1 MTDAAGNA
9 SGCTTNINCQLLA
22 YDEYG
27 NLTSAPPAVGTGE
40 PFRYTGRRFDV
51 ETGLYYYRARHYAPD
66 IGRCLQVDPVGY
78 KDQWNLYAYVGND
91 PVDKTDPTGEFA
103 VPGMIYGAV
112 AGGVGG
118 YIASGDT
125 FREKVVG
132 GLTGG
137 IAGGAVGF
145 VAPHTSGFVGM
156 AAAGAVA
163 SATGQ
168 ALGSVTNA
176 AIDKGVANVQLSDVK
191 VSATVTVAGAVGS
204 GVGAAVG
211 KGVASFT
218 AQGLIGNTLEAAGTP
233 TVVGSTV
240 GAVVEGAIG
249 GVTERLATPDSPPPS
264 PEDKKKM

>member
-1 MTDAAGNA
+1 LQTDP
-9 SGCTTNINCQLLA
+9 I
-22 YDEYG
+22 
-27 NLTSAPPAVGTGE
+27 
-40 PFRYTGRRFDV
+40 
-51 ETGLYYYRARHYAPD
+51 
-66 IGRCLQVDPVGY
+66 GY
-78 KDQWNLYAYVGND
+78 KDQMNLYAYVGND
-91 PVDKTDPTGEFA
+91 PINKNDPTGEFA
-103 VPGMIYGAV
+103 VPGMIYGAI
-112 AGGVGG
+112 AGATGG

-125 FREKVVG
+125 FREKAVG
-132 GLTGG
+132 VLTGG

-176 AIDKGVANVQLSDVK
+176 AIDKGVTNVQASDVK
-191 VSATVTVAGAVGS
+191 VSATVTAAGAVGS

-218 AQGLIGNTLEAAGTP
+218 AQGLIGNTLQAAGTP

-240 GAVVEGAIG
+240 GAVIEGAIG
-249 GVTERLATPDSPPPS
+249 GATEKVATPDAPPPP